1 MRKISCSLDSC
12 DAENL
17 IGEKEE
23 DESFFEEHFWF
34 FIIPSAI
41 ILAFSIFLDFFTE
54 LNILSQI
61 LAFISISLS
70 SYGIISEAIEDIKNK
85 KITANILIV
94 FAAIASFFIFHGQE
108 GATAILLYAIAEYL
122 EEITTDKSKRALAEL
137 LELAPNVALVKE
149 GKNFIE
155 KPTEQVK
162 IGQIIGVK
170 PGMKIPLD
178 GKIIKGKAYIDESPI
193 TGESIPVFKKEGDEV
208 FAASIVT
215 DNFIEIEATS
225 TVNNTIVAQIAKTIK
240 DALANK
246 SDHEKFIERF
256 AKYYTPIILIVALL
270 IMTLPSLL
278 FNLDFNTWFY
288 RGLVLLVVSCPCAL
302 TLSTPLANITALT
315 KMAREGILVKGN
327 KFIEMAD
334 NIEVIAFDKT
344 GTLTEGNLKVFEVIS
359 FDIPEDKIIAIAASL
374 ERLSEHPIAKA
385 IVKKAEKMNLNLYK
399 VEDFEIVK
407 GRGISGTI
415 NNEKFYI
422 GNQIYLEKFNYKFP
436 KEILENIGKSGTIP
450 ILLGNETSLLGI
462 ITIRDVL
469 RISSPILINGLKNR
483 GIKTVMISGDKQG
496 VCNTIGECLDIDE
509 TYGELLPNEKLD
521 EIKELKKK
529 YKGVAMVGDGIND
542 APSLALADLGIA
554 VGASATDLT
563 LKTADVIIM
572 SDDLNKIL
580 TYLYIS
586 NKTNRIIKQN
596 IWTSIIVKVSFA
608 VLTLFG
614 LMTLWFAVG
623 VGDMGVS
630 LLVLA
635 NGMRIFRYKSDD
647 MKISKKEIISNA
659 TMIICDNC
667 RTKNIIPQHHG
678 RDMLIKNNKLVCW
691 RKMINSKHLAPCNE
705 EIPLNCPLCNELR
718 RVV

>member
-1 MRKISCSLDSC
+1 LQQ
-12 DAENL
+12 A
-17 IGEKEE
+17 
-23 DESFFEEHFWF
+23 W
-34 FIIPSAI
+34 
-41 ILAFSIFLDFFTE
+41 
-54 LNILSQI
+54 
-61 LAFISISLS
+61 
-70 SYGIISEAIEDIKNK
+70 
-85 KITANILIV
+85 
-94 FAAIASFFIFHGQE
+94 
-108 GATAILLYAIAEYL
+108 
-122 EEITTDKSKRALAEL
+122 
-137 LELAPNVALVKE
+137 
-149 GKNFIE
+149 KNF
-155 KPTEQVK
+155 
-162 IGQIIGVK
+162 
-170 PGMKIPLD
+170 
-178 GKIIKGKAYIDESPI
+178 
-193 TGESIPVFKKEGDEV
+193 
-208 FAASIVT
+208 
-215 DNFIEIEATS
+215 
-225 TVNNTIVAQIAKTIK
+225 
-240 DALANK
+240 
-246 SDHEKFIERF
+246 R
-256 AKYYTPIILIVALL
+256 
-270 IMTLPSLL
+270 
-278 FNLDFNTWFY
+278 
-288 RGLVLLVVSCPCAL
+288 
-302 TLSTPLANITALT
+302 NIQ
-315 KMAREGILVKGN
+315 
-327 KFIEMAD
+327 
-334 NIEVIAFDKT
+334 
-344 GTLTEGNLKVFEVIS
+344 
-359 FDIPEDKIIAIAASL
+359 
-374 ERLSEHPIAKA
+374 
-385 IVKKAEKMNLNLYK
+385 

-422 GNQIYLEKFNYKFP
+422 GNQIYLEKFNYEFP
-436 KEILENIGKSGTIP
+436 KEILESIEKSGTIP
-450 ILLGNETSLLGI
+450 IILGNETSLLGI

-483 GIKTVMISGDKQG
+483 GIKAVMISGDKQ
-496 VCNTIGECLDIDE
+496 

-580 TYLYIS
+580 TYLDIS

-635 NGMRIFRYKSDD
+635 NGMRIFRYKSDEI
-647 MKISKKEIISNA
+647 KISKKEIISNA

-678 RDMLIKNNKLVCW
+678 RDMLIKDNKLVCW
-691 RKMINSKHLAPCNE
+691 RKMINGKHLAPCNE

>member
-1 MRKISCSLDSC
+1 VRKISCSLDSC

-41 ILAFSIFLDFFTE
+41 ILAVSIFLDFFTE
-54 LNILSQI
+54 QNILSQI

-193 TGESIPVFKKEGDEV
+193 TGESVPVFKKEGDEV

-225 TVNNTIVAQIAKTIK
+225 TINNTIVAQIAKTIK

-270 IMTLPSLL
+270 IMTLPSIL

-374 ERLSEHPIAKA
+374 EKLSEHPIAKA

-422 GNQIYLEKFNYKFP
+422 GNQIYLEKFNYEFP
-436 KEILENIGKSGTIP
+436 KEILENIEKSGTIP
-450 ILLGNETSLLGI
+450 IILGNETSLLGI

-483 GIKTVMISGDKQG
+483 GIKAVMISGDKQG
-496 VCNTIGECLDIDE
+496 VCDTIGECLDIDE

-580 TYLYIS
+580 TYLDIS

-635 NGMRIFRYKSDD
+635 NGMRIFRYKSDE

-678 RDMLIKNNKLVCW
+678 RDMLIKDNKLVCW
-691 RKMINSKHLAPCNE
+691 RKMINGKHLAPCNE

>member
-41 ILAFSIFLDFFTE
+41 ILAVSIFLDFFTE
-54 LNILSQI
+54 QNILSQI

-193 TGESIPVFKKEGDEV
+193 TGESVPVFKKEGDEV

-225 TVNNTIVAQIAKTIK
+225 TINNTIVAQIAKTIK

-270 IMTLPSLL
+270 IMTLPSIL

-374 ERLSEHPIAKA
+374 EKLSEHP
-385 IVKKAEKMNLNLYK
+385 
-399 VEDFEIVK
+399 
-407 GRGISGTI
+407 S
-415 NNEKFYI
+415 
-422 GNQIYLEKFNYKFP
+422 
-436 KEILENIGKSGTIP
+436 
-450 ILLGNETSLLGI
+450 
-462 ITIRDVL
+462 
-469 RISSPILINGLKNR
+469 
-483 GIKTVMISGDKQG
+483 
-496 VCNTIGECLDIDE
+496 
-509 TYGELLPNEKLD
+509 
-521 EIKELKKK
+521 
-529 YKGVAMVGDGIND
+529 
-542 APSLALADLGIA
+542 
-554 VGASATDLT
+554 
-563 LKTADVIIM
+563 
-572 SDDLNKIL
+572 
-580 TYLYIS
+580 
-586 NKTNRIIKQN
+586 
-596 IWTSIIVKVSFA
+596 
-608 VLTLFG
+608 
-614 LMTLWFAVG
+614 
-623 VGDMGVS
+623 
-630 LLVLA
+630 
-635 NGMRIFRYKSDD
+635 
-647 MKISKKEIISNA
+647 
-659 TMIICDNC
+659 
-667 RTKNIIPQHHG
+667 
-678 RDMLIKNNKLVCW
+678 
-691 RKMINSKHLAPCNE
+691 
-705 EIPLNCPLCNELR
+705 
-718 RVV
+718 